1 MKYFSILLLLVLS
14 FRLSGQASD
23 SLTHIQTI
31 LDKDGKLQRKLYF
44 SRQSTADSVFHI
56 YKEDYFNRKGRVYQT
71 KYYENNI
78 EIKTRSRLGRTPYRQ
93 DQLDGT
99 WNLKGPW
106 VIGGG
111 YVYQKDHWLELGIR
125 KYSHVK
131 DDSANDIMQ
140 PLNYVML
147 GAELAYNRK
156 PVIAPKIGI
165 GHADFSLFDFNL
177 NAIFYND
184 EFKTFS
190 PAITPEIGISFP
202 LGIVQ
207 INYGYN
213 FFLVNE
219 PFTKGRNHRLAVH
232 INIPLLSTGK

>member
-1 MKYFSILLLLVLS
+1 MKYFSVLLLLVLS
-14 FRLSGQASD
+14 FRLSGQPGD
-23 SLTHIQTI
+23 SLKHVKPVF
-31 LDKDGKLQRKLYF
+31 DKNGKLERKLYF
-44 SRQSTADSVFHI
+44 SRTSTADSVLNL
-56 YKEDYFNRKGRVYQT
+56 YKEDHFNRKERIYKT
-71 KYYENNI
+71 DYYENNI
-78 EIKTRSRLGRTPYRQ
+78 LVRTRSRLGRRPYRQ
-93 DQLDGT
+93 DQLYST

-106 VIGGG
+106 VITGG

-125 KYSHVK
+125 KYSRVRNDNA
-131 DDSANDIMQ
+131 DDILQ
-140 PLNYVML
+140 PINYVML

-165 GHADFSLFDFNL
+165 GHADFFFFDFNL

-190 PAITPEIGISFP
+190 PAITPEVGISFP
-202 LGIVQ
+202 LGILQ

-219 PFTKGRNHRLAVH
+219 PFTKGKNHRLAVH
-232 INIPLLSTGK
+232 INIPLMSTGK